1 MMCYKPVLSLHY
13 YYYYDPFFYY
23 YYKTLVLLYIFY
35 LFAGKT
41 VSHVF
46 FNASTCVYVCVSV
59 CRCSCA
65 QAYTCLCNIFFLLIN
80 QSNFDILSQ
89 SRILFY
95 FLFYKLVRSCIR
107 VLQVTC
113 FVELIKYSNVKKM
126 CYAYICH
133 KPQVQITT
141 HDFNMFSTHVVLS
154 FNLVL

>member
-46 FNASTCVYVCVSV
+46 FNASICVYVCVSV

-65 QAYTCLCNIFFLLIN
+65 QVYTCLCNIFFPTH
-80 QSNFDILSQ
+80 
-89 SRILFY
+89 
-95 FLFYKLVRSCIR
+95 KLVK
-107 VLQVTC
+107 
-113 FVELIKYSNVKKM
+113 F
-126 CYAYICH
+126 
-133 KPQVQITT
+133 
-141 HDFNMFSTHVVLS
+141 
-154 FNLVL
+154 